1 MDYERGMWYKCREE
15 CALQRAMDR
24 KSVAEQQIGCRSNT
38 QLLAGSCCRDRSPE
52 TLLCTPP
59 SSRRRLRAQ
68 IQPLRGG
75 THLSFIYSDNC
86 DWVFFLF
93 WYSRSKLL
101 EVPECS
107 SCSHAACEQPT
118 PSATALPFPL
128 KLGGKHVTAITCLCI
143 LLDLLLQLKFFLVRE
158 AFDRTFASQRFS
170 SWSWAGSVL
179 VAKHSALQLKLEI
192 QGFNLFVKQQVQQ
205 MKLYILLIHSLL
217 VWKKSMILITQF
229 IAWVTSLDFRRI
241 HN

>member
-1 MDYERGMWYKCREE
+1 MREGCGTSVGKNVRCRGQWTGRVW
-15 CALQRAMDR
+15 L
-24 KSVAEQQIGCRSNT
+24 
-38 QLLAGSCCRDRSPE
+38 
-52 TLLCTPP
+52 
-59 SSRRRLRAQ
+59 SSRLGVGTIPSCWLGPAAGTGVLKPSPVHCHPTEEGWGRAQ
-68 IQPLRGG
+68 TQPLRGG

-86 DWVFFLF
+86 GWVFFLF
-93 WYSRSKLL
+93 QYPRSKLL
-101 EVPECS
+101 EVPEHS

-143 LLDLLLQLKFFLVRE
+143 LFDLLLQLKFILVRE

-170 SWSWAGSVL
+170 PWSWAGSVP

-205 MKLYILLIHSLL
+205 MKLYILLILSLL